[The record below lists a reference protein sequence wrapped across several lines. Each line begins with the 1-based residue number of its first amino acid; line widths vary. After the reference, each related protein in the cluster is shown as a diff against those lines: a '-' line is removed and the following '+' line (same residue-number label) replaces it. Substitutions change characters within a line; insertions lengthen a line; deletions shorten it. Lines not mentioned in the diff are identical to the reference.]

1 MAWVKYVPLINCLY
15 VVFYF
20 RESRYLLFLTEN
32 YAALRI
38 LQQDLLFDAENPPF
52 VLFGS
57 SFPKDREY
65 TQVGCDCCD
74 IFKYTYHVIHTTL
87 APNIV
92 LLSIIIMHYHHLVI
106 PCIYYCHP
114 IIRNNL

>member
-1 MAWVKYVPLINCLY
+1 
-15 VVFYF
+15 
-20 RESRYLLFLTEN
+20 LLFLTEN

-65 TQVGCDCCD
+65 TQVCCLCCD
-74 IFKYTYHVIHTTL
+74 RLDIGSCNIAMQHLAKEGYMSHFLCTVYSIGDGIHIFISSKHKSHSYNYIL
-87 APNIV
+87 
-92 LLSIIIMHYHHLVI
+92 
-106 PCIYYCHP
+106 
-114 IIRNNL
+114 